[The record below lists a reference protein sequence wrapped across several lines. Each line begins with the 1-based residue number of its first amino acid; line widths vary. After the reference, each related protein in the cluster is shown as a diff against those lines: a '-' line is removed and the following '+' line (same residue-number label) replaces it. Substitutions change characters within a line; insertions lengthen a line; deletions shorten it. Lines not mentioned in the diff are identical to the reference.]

1 MGGRG
6 SPGIGPKVMSE
17 PPVATTTIE
26 ATTTQTTQ
34 PVSAI
39 ALTRAVGREKASS
52 RGAVADAR
60 RCRAAVSHDGQPRS
74 EKPQHPLFGTSERAA
89 AHPDA
94 GSWPRARVAHM
105 ASWSPMRPVAVGGI
119 VAVGFVDEGRVLVG
133 SHSGVAIVDAL
144 SGEPTDRTADG
155 DGSYEWFTESPPS
168 GTWADVDGPHT
179 VPVAGLW
186 GGDLPVETSDGWL
199 IERDAQGAKVTGP
212 DGATTPNQDP

>member
-1 MGGRG
+1 
-6 SPGIGPKVMSE
+6 
-17 PPVATTTIE
+17 
-26 ATTTQTTQ
+26 
-34 PVSAI
+34 
-39 ALTRAVGREKASS
+39 
-52 RGAVADAR
+52 
-60 RCRAAVSHDGQPRS
+60 
-74 EKPQHPLFGTSERAA
+74 
-89 AHPDA
+89 
-94 GSWPRARVAHM
+94 
-105 ASWSPMRPVAVGGI
+105 MRPVAVGGI

-144 SGEPTDRTADG
+144 SGEPTDRTADV

-212 DGATTPNQDP
+212 DGATIAIEDGEEARALGFSPEGRLVIYATSSTLYVAAR